1 MGCCHHTEWGLPATS
16 DAAAGCAL
24 CDFEAFVRNHFYT
37 GKMMGAAEFITETH
51 YHAERMRHHN
61 VRLHGWGVVC
71 GLKVH
76 QHPSPD
82 CRTRFVVV
90 EPGSALDCCGH
101 EILVPAA
108 EIVEVAAFPQVREL
122 ARDDLVH
129 TLQLCVRWRE
139 CPTEQVPV
147 LYDECGCDDTRC
159 APNRILESYDFDVLV
174 DPVLSLSQ
182 LVGREAMAA
191 FVASSVHGVTGAV
204 RAANGEVLVIDPE
217 QPTRLLRIDPA
228 RRAMQALMLPAD
240 AAALALASDGAH
252 VFVVLRGSGAAEAE
266 VRVFKCADMAEVPT
280 IAATRKLPGTTAN
293 SRLRAVAGKAGGNAA
308 LAVLD
313 VDGGKLHRFAH
324 DAAHVIVDAPAA
336 ALALPANLTAITS
349 DGDATAFAL
358 HGAKVIAIDLAAGTS
373 NDLTTLAA
381 PAPLE
386 LTALAAFGNGP
397 QPAVAVVGTTAGQG
411 MLWAVDIATPNAPRT
426 QPLAHRP
433 LFVAAAGGWLQV
445 YEDHNGHGMVQA
457 VELPLA
463 AQPPR
468 VSAPRFTGGG
478 HNEVVLLF
486 DGGQAGALAVSALAD
501 SDCADLLWQ
510 QLEGCQDCGRPDCVV
525 LATLAHYRPGAEMLD
540 EKTKSQVATPTA
552 VRIDNRLGRRLL
564 ASTAT
569 LQAWLECLQL
579 KGGVPGPAGPA
590 GDDGDPGPGIDDVQA
605 SFVPCDQ
612 PGSAVLQVV
621 GGVNTLVLEIPR
633 GCDGEDGQGTPG
645 QGIDAVTASFV
656 PCTQPGAATLATIA
670 GVRTLQLTIP
680 RGCDGK
686 DGKDGEGLEKDLTR
700 IVDLS
705 WNHNDQGNKL
715 LPAKLIDSGNEL
727 FCIWV
732 RFSRPVR
739 ALDQGS
745 ITFTPNALAVQL
757 PNQVMRPHR
766 TRKDRD
772 GLRGTPDTLCWC
784 EAVGIVVPVKL
795 SGAGVEEI
803 PGPESDIWAFVFS
816 ETAFKTAQA
825 NGQLRVRLRGD
836 FFVDHA
842 LGEDKPRAVDAEFP
856 RAQLPSGDRPAG
868 SPFGIQGGVFESW
881 FWLDDRLG
889 KVDINRDPRAAI
901 AALSGISSARA
912 QRVITLRADQP
923 FASFADFRS
932 RLKLNDADAA
942 LLEPMVFFSPV
953 ER

>member
-1 MGCCHHTEWGLPATS
+1 MGCCHHNEWGLPATP
-16 DAAAGCAL
+16 DTAAGCAL
-24 CDFEAFVRNHFYT
+24 CDFDAFVRNHFYT

-182 LVGREAMAA
+182 LVGREAIAA

-204 RAANGEVLVIDPE
+204 RAADGEVLVIDPE

-228 RRAMQALMLPAD
+228 RRAMQALMLPAE

-266 VRVFKCADMAEVPT
+266 VRVFKRADLGEVPT
-280 IAATRKLPGTTAN
+280 IAATRKLPGTTAS
-293 SRLRAVAGKAGGNAA
+293 SRLRAVAGKAGGSAA
-308 LAVLD
+308 VAVLD
-313 VDGGKLHRFAH
+313 VDSGKLHRFAH

-336 ALALPANLTAITS
+336 ALALPANLTALTS
-349 DGDATAFAL
+349 DGDAAAFAL
-358 HGAKVIAIDLAAGTS
+358 DGTKVIAIDLAAGTS
-373 NDLTTLAA
+373 NDLTTLTA

-386 LTALAAFGNGP
+386 LTGLAAFGNGA

-411 MLWAVDIATPNAPRT
+411 MLWAIDIATPNAPRT

-463 AQPPR
+463 ATPPR

-510 QLEGCQDCGRPDCVV
+510 QLEGCPDCGRPDCVV

-540 EKTKSQVATPTA
+540 EKTKSQVATLTA
-552 VRIDNRLGRRLL
+552 ARIDNRLGRRLL

-579 KGGVPGPAGPA
+579 KGGVPGPVGPP

-633 GCDGEDGQGTPG
+633 GCDGEDGEGTPG
-645 QGIDAVTASFV
+645 QGIDAVTAIFV
-656 PCTQPGAATLATIA
+656 PCTQPGAAALVTIA

-686 DGKDGEGLEKDLTR
+686 DGKDGEGLEKDLTQ
-700 IVDLS
+700 IVEIGWQHDR
-705 WNHNDQGNKL
+705 QGNKL
-715 LPAKLIDSGNEL
+715 WPVKLLGNNPVDVFGL
-727 FCIWV
+727 WV
-732 RFSRPVR
+732 RFSAPVR
-739 ALDQGS
+739 ALDHGS
-745 ITFTPNALAVQL
+745 ITYTPHALSVQL
-757 PNQVMRPHR
+757 PSRAMPPRHKVE
-766 TRKDRD
+766 DRNA
-772 GLRGTPDTLCWC
+772 GLRDTPDEVCWC
-784 EAVGIVVPVKL
+784 EAVGIAVPAKFDGNVI
-795 SGAGVEEI
+795 EEI
-803 PGPESDIWAFVFS
+803 PGPASDTWAFVFS
-816 ETAFKTAQA
+816 LPSQKKAQA
-825 NGQLRVRLRGD
+825 NAQLMVRLRGD
-836 FFVDHA
+836 FFVDQN
-842 LGEDKPRAVDAEFP
+842 KRAVDAEFP
-856 RAQLPSGDRPAG
+856 RAELPSGDRPAG
-868 SPFGIQGGVFESW
+868 SPLGIQGGVFESW
-881 FWLDDRLG
+881 FWLDEALG
-889 KVDINRDPRAAI
+889 QVPINRARRADI
-901 AALSGISSARA
+901 VALPGIGAARA
-912 QRVITLRADQP
+912 RQVMAMRTDQP
-923 FASFADFRS
+923 FASFADFRG
-932 RLKLNDADAA
+932 RLALSDEDAA
-942 LLEPMVFFSPV
+942 LLEPLVSFSSV

>member
-1 MGCCHHTEWGLPATS
+1 MGCCHHTEWGLPATN

-108 EIVEVAAFPQVREL
+108 EIVEVAAFPQVQEL

-182 LVGREAMAA
+182 LVGRKAEAA
-191 FVASSVHGVTGAV
+191 FVASKRHGVTGAV
-204 RAANGEVLVIDPE
+204 RAADGEVLVIDPE

-252 VFVVLRGSGAAEAE
+252 VFVVLRGNGAAEAE
-266 VRVFKCADMAEVPT
+266 VRVFKRADLAEVPT
-280 IAATRKLPGTTAN
+280 MAATRKLPGTTPN
-293 SRLRAVAGKAGGNAA
+293 SRIRAVAGKAGGNAV
-308 LAVLD
+308 LVVLD
-313 VDGGKLHRFAH
+313 VDSGKLHRFAH
-324 DAAHVIVDAPAA
+324 DATHVIADAPVAA
-336 ALALPANLTAITS
+336 VALPTNLTAIAS
-349 DGDATAFAL
+349 DGDAKAYAL
-358 HGAKVIAIDLAAGTS
+358 HGAKIFAIDLGAGTS
-373 NDLTTLAA
+373 AELTTLSGG
-381 PAPLE
+381 APLE
-386 LTALAAFGNGP
+386 LTALAAFSNGA
-397 QPAVAVVGTTAGQG
+397 QPAVAVVGSTAGQA
-411 MLWAVDIATPNAPRT
+411 MLWAIDIATPNAPRT

-433 LFVAAAGGWLQV
+433 LFVAPAGGWLQV
-445 YEDHNGHGMVQA
+445 YEDHNGHGMLQA
-457 VELPLA
+457 VELPLS

-501 SDCADLLWQ
+501 SDCADLLWK
-510 QLEGCQDCGRPDCVV
+510 QLEGCPDCGRPDCVV

-540 EKTKSQVATPTA
+540 EKAQSLIPVPAA

-579 KGGVPGPAGPA
+579 KGGVPGPAGPP
-590 GDDGDPGPGIDDVQA
+590 GLDGTNGTNGTD
-605 SFVPCDQ
+605 
-612 PGSAVLQVV
+612 
-621 GGVNTLVLEIPR
+621 GV
-633 GCDGEDGQGTPG
+633 DGVDGTNG
-645 QGIDAVTASFV
+645 QDGLNGKD
-656 PCTQPGAATLATIA
+656 GKD
-670 GVRTLQLTIP
+670 GKDGRD
-680 RGCDGK
+680 GKDGK

-700 IVDLS
+700 IVEVS
-705 WNHNDQGNKL
+705 WNHNDQGNRL

-727 FCIWV
+727 FGIWV

-745 ITFTPNALAVQL
+745 ITLTPNALAVQL

-795 SGAGVEEI
+795 NGAGVEEI

-816 ETAFKTAQA
+816 ETAFKTAQT

-881 FWLDDRLG
+881 FWLDEALG
-889 KVDINRDPRAAI
+889 QVPINRARRGDIVALPGIGASRARQVMAM
-901 AALSGISSARA
+901 R
-912 QRVITLRADQP
+912 TDQP
-923 FASFADFRS
+923 FASFADFRG
-932 RLKLNDADAA
+932 RLALSDEDAA
-942 LLEPMVFFSPV
+942 LLEPLVSFSPV